1 MSELI
6 TDPTVRRLIGKAR
19 LLRRQGKSYDEI
31 RAVVGP
37 VRSEALARWLKGI
50 ARPPETRRG
59 KALDELRARCRAL
72 RAEGLTYDEIRD
84 LTGASVG
91 SLSLWLSD
99 MPAGADAAARR
110 AARYRA
116 TCERTRAVRLAVRES
131 AIAQASDEIGPVTE
145 RELFLAG
152 LSLYWAEGSKSK
164 PWRINDR
171 LVFINSDPTIIA
183 VFMRWLELVGVAPDG
198 CHFHV
203 SIHETANVAAAEE
216 YWARVLGV
224 SASTFNRPTIKRHRP
239 TTVRC
244 NTGDSYQGCLVVDV
258 LKSAQLYRQ
267 VEGWWR
273 GLATAGRM
281 T

>member
-50 ARPPETRRG
+50 LRPPETRRG

-72 RAEGLTYDEIRD
+72 RAEGLTYDEIHGF
-84 LTGASVG
+84 TGASVG

-99 MPAGADAAARR
+99 MPAGPDAAARR
-110 AARYRA
+110 AARYSA
-116 TCERTRAVRLAVRES
+116 TCAQSRAVRLAARER
-131 AIAQASDEIGPVTE
+131 AIVQTSKEIGPVTE

-152 LSLYWAEGSKSK
+152 LSLCWAEGSKSK
-164 PWRINDR
+164 PWRIHDR
-171 LVFINSDPTIIA
+171 LVFINSDPTIIT
-183 VFMRWLELVGVAPDG
+183 VFMRWLELVGVCPDG

-203 SIHETANVAAAEE
+203 SIHETANVPAAEG
-216 YWARVLGV
+216 YWAR
-224 SASTFNRPTIKRHRP
+224 
-239 TTVRC
+239 
-244 NTGDSYQGCLVVDV
+244 VVDV

-273 GLATAGRM
+273 GLAAASRVT
-281 T
+281 